1 MLSID
6 LCVTGGRVLL
16 DGNLRHVTLGVTDG
30 NISHIVDPGVTLDAE
45 DRLALE
51 DDIVLP
57 GLVDGHVHFRE
68 PGYTEKEGV
77 ETGTAAAAAGG
88 VTTVIE
94 MPNTVPPV
102 LTVDRFESKAD
113 IFRSKSHVDFALF
126 GAITEEN
133 VGTGDIAALAEAGA
147 TAFKTF
153 MATSFGP
160 LLMADKGELYRA
172 FEEVAD
178 TDCPLYI
185 HAEDEEYLDLF
196 RQRAES
202 EHGED
207 MAAFFAAR
215 PQIAETT
222 AVADVLDIVEDTGTE
237 TVIVHTTTAEAIDR
251 MRNARADDQPIWTE
265 VTPYHLAF
273 TQSDIE
279 GIGPHGIGTPPARDE
294 ANRQGLWERVTAGN
308 VDLFG
313 SDHAPHELHQKERA
327 PTEVAPGMPQLETAL
342 PYLLDSVNRDRL
354 SLATI
359 ATNYAE
365 RPARIHGLYPKKGA
379 LQVGADADFVVVD
392 MDAEWTVEADE
403 FASAGNYSPFEGMTL
418 TGKPVVTYQ
427 RGSRVASG
435 ADVTAEAGQGQFLTR
450 NYSSH

>member
-1 MLSID
+1 MPSTDLS
-6 LCVTGGRVLL
+6 VTGGQLLL
-16 DGNLRHVTLGVTDG
+16 DGERRDATLGVTDG
-30 NISHIVDPGVTLDAE
+30 SISHIVDPSVALDAE
-45 DRLALE
+45 ERVALDGE
-51 DDIVLP
+51 VVLP
-57 GLVDGHVHFRE
+57 GLVDSHVHFRE

-88 VTTVIE
+88 VTTVVE

-133 VGTGDIAALAEAGA
+133 VGTGDIAALADAGA

-160 LLMADKGELYRA
+160 LLMDDKGELYRA

-178 TDCPLYI
+178 ADRPLYI

-196 RQRAES
+196 NDRATE

-215 PQIAETT
+215 PPIAETT
-222 AVADVLDIVEDTGTE
+222 AVSDVLDIVADTGTE

-251 MRNARADDQPIWTE
+251 MSEAKADDRPVRTE

-273 TQSDIE
+273 NQSDIE
-279 GIGPHGIGTPPARDE
+279 RVGPYGIGTPPARDE
-294 ANRQGLWERVTAGN
+294 ANRNALWERVTDGA

-313 SDHAPHELHQKERA
+313 SDHAPHQLAEKERS
-327 PTEVAPGMPQLETAL
+327 PTDVAPGMPQLETAL
-342 PYLLDSVNRDRL
+342 PFLLNAVNRGRL
-354 SLATI
+354 SLSTI
-359 ATNYAE
+359 TEAYAE
-365 RPARIHGLYPKKGA
+365 RPARIHGLYPEKGSI
-379 LQVGADADFVVVD
+379 QVGTDADFVVVD
-392 MDAEWTVEADE
+392 MDEEWTVDADAFE
-403 FASAGNYSPFEGMTL
+403 SAGNYSPFDGMTL
-418 TGKPVVTYQ
+418 TGKPKYTYQ
-427 RGSRVASG
+427 RGTQIAAG
-435 ADVTAEAGQGQFLTR
+435 MKLTANAGDGRFLTR
-450 NYSSH
+450 EAHN

>member
-1 MLSID
+1 MSSTDLSI
-6 LCVTGGRVLL
+6 TGGQLLL
-16 DGNLRHVTLGVTDG
+16 DGEFEDAALGVTDG
-30 NISHIVDPGVTLDAE
+30 LISHIVDPSVTLDADE
-45 DRLALE
+45 RVELDGE
-51 DDIVLP
+51 VVLP

-88 VTTVIE
+88 VTTVVE

-102 LTVDRFESKAD
+102 LTVDRFESKAK

-126 GAITEEN
+126 GAITEKN
-133 VGTGDIAALAEAGA
+133 VGTGDIAALADAGA

-160 LLMADKGELYRA
+160 LLMDDKGELYRA

-178 TDCPLYI
+178 ADRPLYI
-185 HAEDEEYLDLF
+185 HAEDEEYLELF
-196 RQRAES
+196 RDRAKE

-215 PQIAETT
+215 PSIAETT
-222 AVADVLDIVEDTGTE
+222 AVSNVLSIVADTGTE

-251 MRNARADDQPIWTE
+251 MIEAKAEERPVWTE

-273 TQSDIE
+273 NQSDIE
-279 GIGPHGIGTPPARDE
+279 RVGPHGIGTPPARDR
-294 ANRQGLWERVTAGN
+294 ANQNALWERVTNGA

-313 SDHAPHELHQKERA
+313 SDHAPHQLVEKERS

-342 PYLLDSVNRDRL
+342 PFLLDAANRGRL
-354 SLATI
+354 SLSTI
-359 ATNYAE
+359 VEAYAE
-365 RPARIHGLYPKKGA
+365 RPARIHGLYPEKGSI
-379 LQVGADADFVVVD
+379 QVGADADFVVVD
-392 MDAEWTVEADE
+392 MGEEWTVDADA
-403 FASAGNYSPFEGMTL
+403 FKSAGNYSPFDGMTL
-418 TGKPVVTYQ
+418 TGRPKRTYQ
-427 RGSRVASG
+427 RGTQITAEME
-435 ADVTAEAGQGQFLTR
+435 VTADAGQGRFLTP
-450 NYSSH
+450 NEDN

>member
-1 MLSID
+1 MSDVDLS
-6 LCVTGGRVLL
+6 VTGGRVLL
-16 DGNLRHVTLGVTDG
+16 DGELRVATLGVTDG
-30 NISHIVDPGVTLDAE
+30 EISHLVAPDVTIE
-45 DRLALE
+45 SGEELALDGE
-51 DDIVLP
+51 IVLP

-68 PGYTEKEGV
+68 PGYTEKEGI

-88 VTTVIE
+88 VTTVVE

-113 IFRSKSHVDFALF
+113 LFESKSHVDFALF

-133 VGTGDIAALAEAGA
+133 VGTGDIAAMAEAGA

-172 FEEVAD
+172 FEEVEAAD
-178 TDCPLYI
+178 RPLYI

-196 RQRAES
+196 RDRATEA
-202 EHGED
+202 HGEE
-207 MAAFFAAR
+207 MAAFFEAR
-215 PQIAETT
+215 PDIAETT
-222 AVADVLDIVEDTGTE
+222 AVSDVLDIVVDTGTE

-251 MRNARADDQPIWTE
+251 TQAEQAAGEPVWTE

-273 TQSDIE
+273 SRSDIE
-279 GIGPHGIGTPPARDE
+279 EIGPYGIGTPPARDE
-294 ANRQGLWERVTAGN
+294 RNRKALWDRVEAGD

-313 SDHAPHELHQKERA
+313 SDHAPHQLEEKERP

-342 PYLLDSVNRDRL
+342 PSLLDAVSRDRL
-354 SLATI
+354 SFATI
-359 ATNYAE
+359 GELYAE
-365 RPARIHGLYPKKGA
+365 RPARIHGLYPKKGT

-392 MDAEWTVEADE
+392 PDADWTVDAGAFE
-403 FASAGNYSPFEGMTL
+403 SAGEYSPFDGVTL
-418 TGKPVVTYQ
+418 TGRPVATYQ
-427 RGSRVASG
+427 RGTRIAEDMSVVG
-435 ADVTAEAGQGQFLTR
+435 EAGGGQFLTR
-450 NYSSH
+450 

>member
-1 MLSID
+1 MPSID
-6 LCVTGGRVLL
+6 LFVTGGQLL
-16 DGNLRHVTLGVTDG
+16 LGGERKEATLGVTDG
-30 NISHIVDPGVTLDAE
+30 SISHIVDSSVALDAAE
-45 DRLALE
+45 RVELDGE
-51 DDIVLP
+51 VVIP

-77 ETGTAAAAAGG
+77 KTGTAAAAAGG

-102 LTVDRFESKAD
+102 LTVDRFESKVD

-133 VGTGDIAALAEAGA
+133 VGTGDIAALADAGA

-160 LLMADKGELYRA
+160 LLMDDKGELYRA
-172 FEEVAD
+172 FEEVAGAD
-178 TDCPLYI
+178 RPLYI

-196 RQRAES
+196 RGRATE

-215 PQIAETT
+215 PPIAETT
-222 AVADVLDIVEDTGTE
+222 AVSDVLDIVVDTGTE
-237 TVIVHTTTAEAIDR
+237 TVVVHTTTAEAIDR
-251 MRNARADDQPIWTE
+251 MSEAKADDQPVWTE

-273 TQSDIE
+273 SQSDIE
-279 GIGPHGIGTPPARDE
+279 RVGPHGIGTPPARDE
-294 ANRQGLWERVTAGN
+294 ANREALWERVTDGA

-313 SDHAPHELHQKERA
+313 SDHAPHQLAEKGRS

-342 PYLLDSVNRDRL
+342 PFLLDAVNRGRL
-354 SLATI
+354 SLSTI
-359 ATNYAE
+359 AEAYAE
-365 RPARIHGLYPKKGA
+365 RPARIHGLYPRKGSI
-379 LQVGADADFVVVD
+379 QVGADADFVVVD
-392 MDAEWTVEADE
+392 MDEEWTVDADAFE
-403 FASAGNYSPFEGMTL
+403 SAGNYSPFDGTTL
-418 TGKPVVTYQ
+418 TGKPVRTFQ
-427 RGSRVASG
+427 RGTEIAAEMRTTAS
-435 ADVTAEAGQGQFLTR
+435 AGDGRFLTPR
-450 NYSSH
+450 DEH

>member
-1 MLSID
+1 MPSTDLS
-6 LCVTGGRVLL
+6 VTGGQLLL
-16 DGNLRHVTLGVTDG
+16 DGELKDATLGVTDG
-30 NISHIVDPGVTLDAE
+30 SISHIVDPSVSLDADE
-45 DRLALE
+45 RVALDGE
-51 DDIVLP
+51 IVLP

-133 VGTGDIAALAEAGA
+133 VGTGDIAALADAGA

-160 LLMADKGELYRA
+160 LLMDDKGELYRA

-178 TDCPLYI
+178 ADRPLYI

-196 RQRAES
+196 RDRAKE

-215 PQIAETT
+215 PPIAETT
-222 AVADVLDIVEDTGTE
+222 AVSDVLDIVADTGTE

-251 MRNARADDQPIWTE
+251 MIQAKAEERPVWTE

-273 TQSDIE
+273 NQSDIE
-279 GIGPHGIGTPPARDE
+279 RIGPYGIGTPPARDE
-294 ANRQGLWERVTAGN
+294 ANRNALWERVTEGA

-313 SDHAPHELHQKERA
+313 SDHAPHQLAEKERS

-342 PYLLDSVNRDRL
+342 PFLLDATNRGQI

-359 ATNYAE
+359 AEAYAE
-365 RPARIHGLYPKKGA
+365 RPARIHGLYPEKGRI
-379 LQVGADADFVVVD
+379 QVGADADFVVVD
-392 MDAEWTVEADE
+392 MDEEWTVDADAFE
-403 FASAGNYSPFEGMTL
+403 SAGNYSPFDGMTL
-418 TGKPVVTYQ
+418 TGKPKRTYQ
-427 RGSRVASG
+427 RGTQIA
-435 ADVTAEAGQGQFLTR
+435 AEMEVTANAGHGRFLTP
-450 NYSSH
+450 NESN

>member
-1 MLSID
+1 MSTTDLS
-6 LCVTGGRVLL
+6 VTGGRILL
-16 DGNLRHVTLGVTDG
+16 DGELRAATLGVTDG
-30 NISHIVDPGVTLDAE
+30 VVSHIVGPDVQLDAAE
-45 DRLALE
+45 RVVLDGE
-51 DDIVLP
+51 VVLP

-88 VTTVIE
+88 VTTVVE

-113 IFRSKSHVDFALF
+113 IFRAKSHVDFALF

-133 VGTGDIAALAEAGA
+133 IGTGDIAALAGAGA

-160 LLMADKGELYRA
+160 LLMDDKGELYRA
-172 FEEVAD
+172 FEEVAA
-178 TDCPLYI
+178 TDRPLYI
-185 HAEDEEYLDLF
+185 HAEDEEYLDMF
-196 RQRAES
+196 RERARE

-215 PQIAETT
+215 PPIAETT

-237 TVIVHTTTAEAIDR
+237 TVIVHTTTAEAVDR
-251 MRNARADDQPIWTE
+251 MQVAKAADQPVWTE

-273 TQSDIE
+273 AQSDIE
-279 GIGPHGIGTPPARDE
+279 AVGPHGIGTPPARDE
-294 ANRQGLWERVTAGN
+294 ANRQALWERVARGD

-313 SDHAPHELHQKERA
+313 SDHAPHLLSEKERS

-342 PYLLDSVNRDRL
+342 PFLLDAVNRDRL
-354 SLATI
+354 SLSDIVA
-359 ATNYAE
+359 AYAE
-365 RPARIHGLYPKKGA
+365 RPARLHGLYPKKGT

-392 MDAEWTVEADE
+392 MDAAWTVDADE
-403 FASAGNYSPFEGMTL
+403 FASAGDYSPFDGMRL
-418 TGKPVVTYQ
+418 TGKPMLTYQ
-427 RGSRVASG
+427 RGSQIA
-435 ADVTAEAGQGQFLTR
+435 ADMDVTADAGRGQFLTP
-450 NYSSH
+450 SEQA